1 MNTTSCRK
9 KIVACTL
16 TLFVLTSGQVKAA
29 AESGAEQKA
38 IQMLISHQFDQP
50 GNKVDTAPIAVVND
64 VAIADWIQADK
75 GGRALLRRSK
85 GKWEIIVCGGDGLK
99 DINALKDAGIPES
112 TAKALVSQLN
122 KAEQDVSQDKIKKF
136 SLFGSNV
143 QLQSGAHTGKH
154 Q

>member
-9 KIVACTL
+9 KIVACAL
-16 TLFVLTSGQVKAA
+16 TLFVLTSGQVRAA
-29 AESGAEQKA
+29 VESGAEQKA

-64 VAIADWIQADK
+64 VAIADWIQADR
-75 GGRALLRRSK
+75 GGRALLRRFK

-122 KAEQDVSQDKIKKF
+122 KAEQGVSPDKIKKF
-136 SLFGSNV
+136 GLFGSNV
-143 QLQSGAHTGKH
+143 NLQSSSHSGKH
-154 Q
+154 